1 MVDLAEELEGTFK
14 VPRVLVAFFAVIVGI
29 LVLFFPYV
37 LNIMIAFF
45 LIVWGLLKAVELGTK
60 PAKNVAPSTQV
71 TAQISS
77 TESDPEPEQDSLG
90 LPEAP
95 ANNERPRPRRG
106 SRRSVS

>member
-1 MVDLAEELEGTFK
+1 MVDLAKELEGTFK
-14 VPRVLVAFFAVIVGI
+14 VPRALIAFLAVAIGIV
-29 LVLFFPYV
+29 VLFYPYI

-60 PAKNVAPSTQV
+60 PPKNVVASIEMPS
-71 TAQISS
+71 QISS
-77 TESDPEPEQDSLG
+77 AEPDPEPEQDSLG

-95 ANNERPRPRRG
+95 ANKERPRPRR